1 MAQMPITVNRRTK
14 HEATVGNLCRCPIG
28 SFVRSGWRDRGFDL
42 VFHWDFVAGQWRD
55 SGRGHLPT
63 RKSTSEPRRGIVL
76 FARQCV
82 VGSSVVDLR
91 GLLLCPVRAK
101 ADIESGAGASGE

>member
-1 MAQMPITVNRRTK
+1 MRPLLRTY
-14 HEATVGNLCRCPIG
+14 AAAR
-28 SFVRSGWRDRGFDL
+28 L
-42 VFHWDFVAGQWRD
+42 VHLSAVDGVIVVSTWFFHWDFVAGQWRTH

-101 ADIESGAGASGE
+101 ADIESGSRWRKRGMICLSSRRS